1 MKRCYPWPL
10 FDTRV
15 HHKFNFIKETELSMR
30 AKALVWGPFL
40 NYLSKEVVF
49 KLFIKGVCFYLHYA
63 KGRGIIQQGV
73 DMWHWAVVSKALCN
87 RLLQLQWCNHFWTGY
102 VNVCSVDAFGN
113 VCCYSCSDA
122 TTLDFIFSR
131 SLHSVLFNGRCY
143 IVFLSSKDKMFLLG
157 REPRL
162 LKKKEN

>member
-1 MKRCYPWPL
+1 
-10 FDTRV
+10 
-15 HHKFNFIKETELSMR
+15 MR

-131 SLHSVLFNGRCY
+131 SLHSVLFNVSLRLDYSFKWSIWCWCDCQH
-143 IVFLSSKDKMFLLG
+143 LSCGNLWA
-157 REPRL
+157 
-162 LKKKEN
+162 